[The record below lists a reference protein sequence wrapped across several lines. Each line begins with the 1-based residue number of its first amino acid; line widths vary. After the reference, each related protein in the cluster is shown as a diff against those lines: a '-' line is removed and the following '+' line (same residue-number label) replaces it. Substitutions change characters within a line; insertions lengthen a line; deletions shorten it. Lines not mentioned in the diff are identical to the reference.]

1 MKVSVIGASGKVG
14 GGISFLLANEPYVKE
29 LVLISRNKSLNKVK
43 GLREDIYDALAG
55 TRRDCDIFISDDET
69 LKFLDG
75 SDIVIITSGL
85 PRKEG
90 MSRLDLAKVNAKIVG
105 KYAKKVAEICDT
117 KLFIITNPVDVMT
130 YKAYIDSKFERNKVF
145 GLGTHLDSLR
155 FKVEIAKF
163 FGVHIDEVRTR
174 IVGEHGD
181 TMVPLI
187 SSTSIGGVPITR
199 FKRFKDLPIKEIID
213 EVKKKGEKII
223 SLKGGSEFGPA
234 AAVLNVVR
242 SIANNEN
249 RLLTLSTYLDGEFG
263 FTDVCAGVPVKVNRD
278 GVEIVTDI
286 LFSEKEFEAFKHSVE
301 TIKKYCIEV
310 KDI

>member
-1 MKVSVIGASGKVG
+1 MKVSIIGASGKVG
-14 GGISFLLANEPYVKE
+14 SAISFLLANEPYVKE
-29 LVLISRNKSLNKVK
+29 LVLISREKSIDKLR

-55 TRRDCDIFISDDET
+55 TKRDCEINVSDDKT

-75 SDIVIITSGL
+75 SDLVIITSGV
-85 PRKEG
+85 PRTPE
-90 MSRLDLAKVNAKIVG
+90 MSRLDLAKVNAKIIG
-105 KYAKKVAEICDT
+105 NYAKKIAEICET

-174 IVGEHGD
+174 IIGEHGD

-187 SSTSIGGVPITR
+187 SSTSIGGIPITR
-199 FKRFKDLPIKEIID
+199 FKSFKDLPLKDII
-213 EVKKKGEKII
+213 ENVKNKGSKII
-223 SLKGGSEFGPA
+223 ALKGGSEFGPA

-263 FTDVCAGVPVKVNRD
+263 FSDVCAGVPVKVGKD

-286 LFSEKEFEAFKHSVE
+286 VFSKEEFEAFKYSIE
-301 TIKKYCIEV
+301 TIKRYCEEIKEL
-310 KDI
+310 